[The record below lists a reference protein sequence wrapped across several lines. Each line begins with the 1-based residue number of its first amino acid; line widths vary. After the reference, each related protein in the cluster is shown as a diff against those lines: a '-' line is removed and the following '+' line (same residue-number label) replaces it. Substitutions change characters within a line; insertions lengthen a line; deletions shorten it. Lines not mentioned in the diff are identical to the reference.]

1 MLLLY
6 FILFAEARQ
15 VAAVMMSNTI
25 LDAAK
30 TSRMLLVMQ
39 TQTNLIDL
47 TQLAEGLLI
56 DDDDKVRFDFSM
68 ILLQSCSSFLFPRK

>member
-1 MLLLY
+1 MRPYDLQDSSQ
-6 FILFAEARQ
+6 LFHLSAESRLI
-15 VAAVMMSNTI
+15 AAIMMSNTI

-39 TQTNLIDL
+39 TQTNLVDL

-56 DDDDKVRFDFSM
+56 DDDSLVR
-68 ILLQSCSSFLFPRK
+68 